1 MQNLEATK
9 IMETDN
15 GHIQIATDDSGV
27 WLFNHGHST
36 HVDAI
41 RLEETNNEVSV
52 HWGPAIYYY
61 DGLNFTEVLANFTAL
76 GSLGK
81 TANFV
86 KKNGE
91 LVRKFVISTREIV
104 TY

>member
-1 MQNLEATK
+1 MQNLSTK
-9 IMETDN
+9 VMETES
-15 GHIQIATDDSGV
+15 GSITLQTDESGV

-36 HVDAI
+36 HVDGI
-41 RLEETNNEVSV
+41 RLEERSNEVSV

-61 DGLNFTEVLANFTAL
+61 EGLNFTEVLANFTAL

-81 TANFV
+81 TANFI

-91 LVRKFVISTREIV
+91 LTRKFVIATHEIV
-104 TY
+104 RY

>member
-1 MQNLEATK
+1 MQNLTQK

-15 GHIQIATDDSGV
+15 GSITIETDEGGV

-41 RLEETNNEVSV
+41 RLEETRNEVAV
-52 HWGPAIYYY
+52 HWGPAIYTYE
-61 DGLNFTEVLANFTAL
+61 GLNFTEVLANFTAL

-81 TANFV
+81 TANFI

-91 LVRKFVISTREIV
+91 LVRKFVISTREMV
-104 TY
+104 KY

>member
-1 MQNLEATK
+1 MQNLSTK
-9 IMETDN
+9 VMETES
-15 GHIQIATDDSGV
+15 GSITLETDESGV
-27 WLFNHGHST
+27 GFFNHGHST

-61 DGLNFTEVLANFTAL
+61 EGLNFTEVLANFTAL

-91 LVRKFVISTREIV
+91 LVRKFVLATHEIV
-104 TY
+104 NY

>member
-1 MQNLEATK
+1 MQNLSTK
-9 IMETDN
+9 VMETES
-15 GHIQIATDDSGV
+15 GSITLQTDETGV

-36 HVDAI
+36 HVDGI

-61 DGLNFTEVLANFTAL
+61 EGLNFTEVLANFTAL

-81 TANFV
+81 TANFI

-91 LVRKFVISTREIV
+91 LVRKFVLATSEIV
-104 TY
+104 RY

>member
-1 MQNLEATK
+1 MQNLTQE

-15 GHIQIATDDSGV
+15 GSITIATDDGGV
-27 WLFNHGHST
+27 WLHNHNHST

-41 RLEETNNEVSV
+41 RLEESNNEVSV

-61 DGLNFTEVLANFTAL
+61 EGLNFTEVLANFTAL

-81 TANFV
+81 TANFI

-91 LVRKFVISTREIV
+91 LVRKFVLATREIV
-104 TY
+104 RY

>member
-1 MQNLEATK
+1 MQNLSTK
-9 IMETDN
+9 VMETES
-15 GHIQIATDDSGV
+15 GSITLQTDEGGV

-36 HVDAI
+36 HVDGI

-61 DGLNFTEVLANFTAL
+61 EGLNFTEVLANFTAL

-81 TANFV
+81 TANFI

-91 LVRKFVISTREIV
+91 LTRKFVIATQEIV
-104 TY
+104 RY

>member
-1 MQNLEATK
+1 MQNLSER

-15 GHIQIATDDSGV
+15 GSITIETDEDGV
-27 WLFNHGHST
+27 WLHNHNHST

-41 RLEETNNEVSV
+41 RLEETTNEVYI
-52 HWGPAIYYY
+52 HWGPAIYTYE
-61 DGLNFTEVLANFTAL
+61 GLNFTEVLANFTAL

-91 LVRKFVISTREIV
+91 LTRKFVLATREIV
-104 TY
+104 KY

>member
-15 GHIQIATDDSGV
+15 GFIQIATDESGV

-36 HVDAI
+36 HVDGI
-41 RLEETNNEVSV
+41 RLEESTNEVSV
-52 HWGPAIYYY
+52 HWGPAIYTYE
-61 DGLNFTEVLANFTAL
+61 GLNFTEVLANFTAL

-91 LVRKFVISTREIV
+91 LTRKFVLATREIV
-104 TY
+104 RY